1 MTYKTHIW
9 LFNFLVLLIG
19 LVLLPIGFAL
29 GQSKIQVVT
38 KTITKTIPYTAGKS
52 IKIVGEKAEISVQS
66 WYKNF
71 VSLKLS
77 LIAKHP
83 NRKTAEED
91 LKFIDFKVAD
101 EKNEISITNF
111 FTQKA
116 GYKDINSNLSA
127 KIELFVPAECNLSIT
142 NLYGS
147 ISLNTVNGKL
157 YIDLSFTQ
165 LTMSTIKGLV
175 NIKSHYGDIDAENV
189 EAQLEVNS
197 DMADISFKNLSGTS
211 NFEGNYGQ
219 ISIQPSNK
227 ISTLNINADRT
238 NVDIIT
244 GSLNDFDFDIETR
257 FGTIKA
263 PKELKKSV
271 DSNLTRSKFQQK
283 NGNPLIRINGN
294 YSIINLKNN

>member
-9 LFNFLVLLIG
+9 RFNTLILLIG
-19 LVLLPIGFAL
+19 LVFQPTGFAL

-38 KTITKTIPYTAGKS
+38 KAITKSIPYTTGKS

-66 WYKNF
+66 WDKNF
-71 VSLKLS
+71 ISIKLS

-91 LKFIDFKVAD
+91 LKYIDYKVAD
-101 EKNEISITNF
+101 EKNEISITNYF
-111 FTQKA
+111 SQKS

-127 KIELFVPAECNLSIT
+127 KIELLVPTECNLNIT

-147 ISLNTVNGKL
+147 ITLNTINGKL
-157 YIDLSFTQ
+157 YVDLSFTQ
-165 LTMSTIKGLV
+165 LTMSAVKGLV

-189 EAQLEVNS
+189 EAQLEVKS
-197 DMADISFKNLSGTS
+197 DMANIAFRNLSGTS
-211 NFEGNYGQ
+211 SFEGHYGQ
-219 ISIQPSNK
+219 ISILPSNK

-244 GSLNDFDFDIETR
+244 DSLNDFDFDIETR
-257 FGTIKA
+257 FGTIKV
-263 PKELKKSV
+263 PKQIKKSV

-283 NGNPLIRINGN
+283 NGKPLIRINGN